1 MTRDFDKHAQVAHI
15 PAVRLTFE
23 HPVVLDDRVDVL
35 DARADQLNPIIPRC
49 LQRRKH
55 VAISRL
61 DPSEERRSRREMAI
75 ADVQLPRQ
83 LRVLEIGVLVDVR
96 FVHHTYPTYPIDRDN
111 SRGHFAMGRTHCKVA
126 S

>member
-23 HPVVLDDRVDVL
+23 HPMVLDGHVDVL
-35 DARADQLNPIIPRC
+35 DARADQLNPLIPRC

-61 DPSEERRSRREMAI
+61 DQSEERRSRREMAI
-75 ADVQLPRQ
+75 ADFQLPRQ
-83 LRVLEIGVLVDVR
+83 LRVLEIGVLVYVR
-96 FVHHTYPTYPIDRDN
+96 FV
-111 SRGHFAMGRTHCKVA
+111 RGGPHPAA
-126 S
+126 D

>member
-35 DARADQLNPIIPRC
+35 DARADQLNPLIPRC

-61 DPSEERRSRREMAI
+61 DQGEERRTRREMAI

-96 FVHHTYPTYPIDRDN
+96 ASYAVDRIKPLTEEDLKGALLVK
-111 SRGHFAMGRTHCKVA
+111 RGAKH

>member
-35 DARADQLNPIIPRC
+35 DARADQLNPLIPRC

-61 DPSEERRSRREMAI
+61 DQSEERQSRREMAI

-96 FVHHTYPTYPIDRDN
+96 FVR
-111 SRGHFAMGRTHCKVA
+111 RGPHQAA
-126 S
+126 D